1 MIDGGMIDSRMID
14 GRMIERRRAR
24 PILVFVALAVVAV
37 VAASCSSD
45 TDGAGASAGSGTVA
59 TSSTPMPGSVPDT
72 ADLPPSSTDTT
83 EADEADE
90 EASAPDTS
98 GPEATAA
105 TSPTTTAPPPC
116 EQAAVGV
123 TEFTLTAGGADHPV
137 RVFVPSSFSGEV
149 LATVIDWHGLGGN
162 GPQQAAITRYE
173 EVAETEGFIVVH
185 PTGVP
190 AVGDDRNSWQL
201 VSLPGDGARDDLAF
215 ADQLIDDLIAGWCAD
230 PNRIYSTGMSN
241 GGFFTARLVCEMADR
256 LAAASSVAGLYH
268 LDDCTPSRPVPYLAY
283 HGTAD
288 SVVPFDGSGESVLL
302 GDGSNPAL
310 RVFFEQVM
318 PDEFAEFAADA
329 GCDPA
334 PAVGAIGEVIRYD
347 YTGCADDTP
356 MSFFEIPGGGHTW
369 PNWPVADA
377 VAPVFGYTTT
387 DVDATVDSWAF
398 FRQHTLA

>member
-1 MIDGGMIDSRMID
+1 ML
-14 GRMIERRRAR
+14 A
-24 PILVFVALAVVAV
+24 FAVVAV
-37 VAASCSSD
+37 VALSAASCRSD
-45 TDGAGASAGSGTVA
+45 SDGAGASTVPGAVA
-59 TSSTPMPGSVPDT
+59 TGSTPMPISVPDT
-72 ADLPPSSTDTT
+72 ADLPPSSADTT
-83 EADEADE
+83 EADEK
-90 EASAPDTS
+90 ASAPDTS

-105 TSPTTTAPPPC
+105 TPPATSAPPTC
-116 EQAAVGV
+116 DRAAVGV

-137 RVFVPSSFSGEV
+137 RVFVPSSFSGDA

-162 GPQQAAITRYE
+162 GQQQAAITRYE

-201 VSLPGDGARDDLAF
+201 ASLPGDSARDDLAF
-215 ADQLIDDLIAGWCAD
+215 ADQLIADLIADWCAD

-256 LAAASSVAGLYH
+256 IAAASSVAGLYH
-268 LDDCTPSRPVPYLAY
+268 TDDCTPSRPVPYLAY

-288 SVVPFDGSGESVLL
+288 MVVPFDGNGESVLM
-302 GDGSNPAL
+302 GADSNPAL

-329 GCDPA
+329 ECDPA
-334 PAVGAIGEVIRYD
+334 PALSTIGEVIRYD
-347 YTGCADDTP
+347 YTGCTDDTP
-356 MSFFEIPGGGHTW
+356 LSFFEIPGGGHTW

-377 VAPVFGYTTT
+377 VAPIFGYTTT